1 MLLDGTQATSSR
13 LVTPS
18 DTVQF
23 ETQYRGFYVGTSGTV
38 HFMTWDG
45 DDDTWTNVAAGMIHA
60 ISLKMIYSTGTTAS
74 LDIHVVR

>member
-18 DTVQF
+18 DT
-23 ETQYRGFYVGTSGTV
+23 ENLDTQYRGFYVGTAGAV
-38 HFMTWDG
+38 RFLGVDG
-45 DDDTWTNVAAGMIHA
+45 VEDTWTNVAAGMIHA
-60 ISLKMIYSTGTTAS
+60 MAVIRIFSNGTSA